1 MTRVS
6 PQPRTLVR
14 WTQNVFELSSPDLPS
29 TKNPGHPRGTSAWRT
44 AVLKLEICSSA
55 RRSPSSTP
63 ATRESLDS
71 PLTFD
76 QPRRPSYTHVH
87 MGGCSWRWARRSSSM
102 GVIAA
107 GGVDGGGRSAQIGS
121 EPGTYA
127 DEAARRPAA
136 PGSERHQVRQLSGD
150 VANSISRRRRVSC
163 SGTCRSLLVASSLAI
178 YSK

>member
-1 MTRVS
+1 S

-107 GGVDGGGRSAQIGS
+107 GGVDGGGGGAGRLVQSPAPTLMKPRNARNTLRTSRLDSKADSSWPCIGQS
-121 EPGTYA
+121 GR
-127 DEAARRPAA
+127 EA
-136 PGSERHQVRQLSGD
+136 S
-150 VANSISRRRRVSC
+150 
-163 SGTCRSLLVASSLAI
+163 
-178 YSK
+178 